1 MARTLPIGRLTESVM
16 FLSSVPPDVSVT
28 TLTALGT
35 VASGVTAS
43 PHGLTSGD
51 YAAIRGA
58 VPVGYNTTSR
68 QVTVTSATQFA
79 YDVPGGLAS
88 PATGAIT
95 VTFTSDSQGGG
106 PSGEYVVGQA
116 FAAIEPLNAA
126 ERLSVSAVAATVNY
140 RAMVHYRP
148 DLTPAMTLQW
158 TRYQEQAPRVLQV
171 FGVYPHP
178 EPSYAHRFLIL
189 ECGELA

>member
-1 MARTLPIGRLTESVM
+1 MRWWWPEMARTLPIGRLTESVM

-68 QVTVTSATQFA
+68 QVTVTIATQFEN
-79 YDVPGGLAS
+79 DVPAVLAS

-126 ERLSVSAVAATVNY
+126 ERL
-140 RAMVHYRP
+140 
-148 DLTPAMTLQW
+148 
-158 TRYQEQAPRVLQV
+158 
-171 FGVYPHP
+171 
-178 EPSYAHRFLIL
+178 
-189 ECGELA
+189 